1 MELCAPLDE
10 NGILNATHT
19 EWPLFHGIIYGDKTL
34 CTKFSKRLVCSI
46 KHLPLRLSLKI
57 VTSTQIAIEAGVRYD
72 PTLFIDGKPFIEG
85 LVDAQEIT
93 TLFKKL
99 Q

>member
-1 MELCAPLDE
+1 
-10 NGILNATHT
+10 
-19 EWPLFHGIIYGDKTL
+19 
-34 CTKFSKRLVCSI
+34 
-46 KHLPLRLSLKI
+46 LSLKI